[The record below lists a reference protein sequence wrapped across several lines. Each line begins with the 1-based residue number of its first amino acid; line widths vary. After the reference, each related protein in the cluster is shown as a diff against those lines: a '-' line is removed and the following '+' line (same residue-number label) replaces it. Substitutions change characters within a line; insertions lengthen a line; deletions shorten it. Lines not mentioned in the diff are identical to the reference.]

1 MASYYGYEIWRHK
14 SQVKLKVKSFRNT
27 ATYQKLW
34 GGVLS
39 PPPPTPL
46 YHDGGMNLRVRPR
59 VKTKSWRNW
68 WIECIS
74 EGGMPKLTIRITGFH
89 ECWVGIT
96 GPSQLWMWR
105 VVYKKT
111 STQGMC
117 IASGAHDSSSTII
130 LFYFVVK
137 GISIV
142 PFSLIFL

>member
-14 SQVKLKVKSFRNT
+14 SQVKL
-27 ATYQKLW
+27 
-34 GGVLS
+34 
-39 PPPPTPL
+39 
-46 YHDGGMNLRVRPR
+46 YHDRGMNLRVRPR

-105 VVYKKT
+105 VAYKKT

-117 IASGAHDSSSTII
+117 IASGAHDSSRKNNLI
-130 LFYFVVK
+130 LFCSERYINCSFFFN
-137 GISIV
+137 
-142 PFSLIFL
+142 FSLKARPNLLKRYVQIHVISLYLFNIHIL